1 MVESSSFLWLVHW
14 DGRRW
19 QDRCTGACLCATAAN
34 QAGWG
39 PIGERERERELGAAI
54 ASNEIR
60 CDTDN
65 ITNQSLLIDIDCI
78 SVAVLNPVRLSLS
91 PRNCHGHAIMVASFK
106 QPSTVPTRGSDACNC
121 MQLEQ
126 YYFFNIFQQI
136 KLALGW
142 IVFTY
147 IYMHIFIVYFAL
159 AHLDTSTKYHGVM
172 SYTQNFP
179 YSTCIVHIWWA
190 MNSGFS
196 RDCSSQP

>member
-126 YYFFNIFQQI
+126 YYFQHLSTNQTCT
-136 KLALGW
+136 W
-142 IVFTY
+142 MNSVY
-147 IYMHIFIVYFAL
+147 IYLHAYIYCLLCTGTSWHIY
-159 AHLDTSTKYHGVM
+159 
-172 SYTQNFP
+172 
-179 YSTCIVHIWWA
+179 
-190 MNSGFS
+190 
-196 RDCSSQP
+196 